1 MPKLMRAIVVL
12 SYIVIGT
19 AMLFMGHWFE
29 GLVLIALGNLLVDE
43 APKR

>member
-19 AMLFMGHWFE
+19 VVLLYGRWFE
-29 GLVLIALGNLLVDE
+29 GLVLIALGHIMTDT
-43 APKR
+43 AKPR